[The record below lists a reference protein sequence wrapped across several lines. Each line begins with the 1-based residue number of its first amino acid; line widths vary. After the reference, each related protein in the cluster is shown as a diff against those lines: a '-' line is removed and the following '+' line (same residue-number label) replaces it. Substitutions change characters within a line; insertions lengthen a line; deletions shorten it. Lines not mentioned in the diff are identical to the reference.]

1 MGGIGVALARD
12 EKSPATIRAV
22 VPGSVA
28 DQAGLSAGLIIHAID
43 GVSTAGMNPREC
55 LHRIQGPPGS
65 VVRLD
70 LIDLKND
77 VTNTVQLTRSRL

>member
-1 MGGIGVALARD
+1 
-12 EKSPATIRAV
+12 
-22 VPGSVA
+22 
-28 DQAGLSAGLIIHAID
+28 
-43 GVSTAGMNPREC
+43 

-77 VTNTVQLTRSRL
+77 VTNAVQLTRSRL